1 MDFKML
7 KYDIWKRPKHIQ
19 SCRAFSKHGSAS
31 IQKVSRCSETSV
43 AEVTE
48 IKPTYTHN
56 TYILL

>member
-1 MDFKML
+1 MYIKML

-31 IQKVSRCSETSV
+31 IQKVSRSSETS
-43 AEVTE
+43 VTE

-56 TYILL
+56 KYILL